1 MTAPLAA
8 QQVAAWP
15 VSAFSSDERF
25 SWLIHGAPKAGKTSL
40 ASTAPKPILALDGEG
55 SWRFVPNKIYWNPMM
70 QPPPVYD
77 GSWQVCVVLA
87 HDWNVVERVLQMLLT
102 QPLPFTS
109 VVIDSITEIQ
119 RRLKRR
125 VWSQATGRDPRQQ
138 WGVLLDT
145 MSDTIRGY
153 RDLCMIDQVSVRGA
167 IFVAES
173 EPDHDTGF
181 QMPSMQ
187 GRIQTHLGYWVDLVG
202 YLYPDTEI
210 VNNVA
215 VPVRRLWIGSGN
227 SRWASGSRFQN
238 ILGHQL
244 TCSEVPP
251 GTLGS
256 DVEVWMRYAFDVI
269 KQTNIITTPNGRT
282 TA

>member
-125 VWSQATGRDPRQQ
+125 VW
-138 WGVLLDT
+138 
-145 MSDTIRGY
+145 
-153 RDLCMIDQVSVRGA
+153 
-167 IFVAES
+167 
-173 EPDHDTGF
+173 
-181 QMPSMQ
+181 
-187 GRIQTHLGYWVDLVG
+187 
-202 YLYPDTEI
+202 
-210 VNNVA
+210 
-215 VPVRRLWIGSGN
+215 
-227 SRWASGSRFQN
+227 
-238 ILGHQL
+238 
-244 TCSEVPP
+244 
-251 GTLGS
+251 
-256 DVEVWMRYAFDVI
+256 
-269 KQTNIITTPNGRT
+269 
-282 TA
+282 